1 MIDIK
6 LLRQD
11 PSGVAAQLVRRGFR
25 MDLEW
30 YVSQEAERRTL
41 QMALEDLRKQRNEGS
56 RKVGEL
62 KATKATPDEL
72 GMRLEKLAKLDRELV
87 AADQAFRKLSATLEA
102 FYLTLPN
109 LPDSTVPEGMD
120 ESANQEV
127 RRWNTAPDFGFEP
140 RDHVE
145 LGEMIQGMDFSSA
158 REMTGARFVVLK
170 GILARL
176 QRALTTFM
184 LDWHAREYGYEEVY
198 VPHLVNRQSLT
209 GTGQLPKFESD
220 LFRVGPD
227 VDWFLIPTGEVPVTN
242 LARDHTFLRSELPKR
257 WVAHTPCY
265 RSEAGSYGKD
275 LKGTI
280 RQHQFEK
287 VELVQITLPEA
298 SPQAHE
304 QLVEHAE
311 SILIQLELPYRVM
324 LLCAGDTGFASAKT
338 YDLEVWLPS
347 QKRYREIS
355 SCSNFRDFQARRLNA
370 RWKEDAKSKPDWVH
384 TLNGSGLAVGRTLLA
399 LLENR
404 QDEGGGISIPSRLQ
418 PYLGGIHEIRS
429 GAKVEH
435 PPG

>member
-1 MIDIK
+1 M
-6 LLRQD
+6 
-11 PSGVAAQLVRRGFR
+11 
-25 MDLEW
+25 
-30 YVSQEAERRTL
+30 
-41 QMALEDLRKQRNEGS
+41 
-56 RKVGEL
+56 
-62 KATKATPDEL
+62 
-72 GMRLEKLAKLDRELV
+72 
-87 AADQAFRKLSATLEA
+87 
-102 FYLTLPN
+102 
-109 LPDSTVPEGMD
+109 
-120 ESANQEV
+120 
-127 RRWNTAPDFGFEP
+127 
-140 RDHVE
+140 
-145 LGEMIQGMDFSSA
+145 
-158 REMTGARFVVLK
+158 
-170 GILARL
+170 
-176 QRALTTFM
+176 
-184 LDWHAREYGYEEVY
+184 
-198 VPHLVNRQSLT
+198 
-209 GTGQLPKFESD
+209 
-220 LFRVGPD
+220 
-227 VDWFLIPTGEVPVTN
+227 
-242 LARDHTFLRSELPKR
+242 
-257 WVAHTPCY
+257 
-265 RSEAGSYGKD
+265 
-275 LKGTI
+275 I